1 MKIVTVIGARP
12 QFIKASLMSLN
23 FLKKNINE
31 VIVHTGQ
38 HFDTNMSEIFF
49 DEMEIPKPKYNLNIK
64 SLTHGAMTGRQIEEI
79 EKILFKEKP
88 DWLLVYGDTNSTLSG
103 ALAAAKMNIKIAH
116 VESGLRSFNKNMPE
130 EINRLVTD
138 HLSDILFV
146 PSLNAENNLISE
158 GISKEKIQNVGD
170 IMYETSIFFSKLA
183 NKKSKILKKLN
194 LKKKGY
200 VLSTVHRQENTDSKE
215 RLHDIFTGL
224 SYSKLPVFFPI
235 HPRTMKKVK
244 DYNLVVEKN
253 INFLPPLGY
262 LDMILLQKN
271 ANLIVT
277 DSGGIQKEAYF
288 YNVPCLTLRD
298 ETEWTEL
305 VETGANFL
313 CGSNVNKIKSY
324 INKKFKEI
332 NHQNFYGD
340 GKTSSKVI
348 NFFKQI

>member
-49 DEMEIPKPKYNLNIK
+49 DEMQIPKPKYNLNIQ

-79 EKILFKEKP
+79 EKILFEEKP

-116 VESGLRSFNKNMPE
+116 VESGLRSFNRSMPE
-130 EINRLVTD
+130 EINRLLTD

-170 IMYETSIFFSKLA
+170 IMYETSIFFSKHA
-183 NKKSKILKKLN
+183 NKKSKILKKLK
-194 LKKKGY
+194 LKKKEY
-200 VLSTVHRQENTDSKE
+200 ILSTIHRQENTDSKE
-215 RLHDIFTGL
+215 RLHDIFAGL
-224 SYSKLPVFFPI
+224 SYSKLPVFIPI

-244 DYNLVVEKN
+244 DYNLVIEKN
-253 INFLPPLGY
+253 INFIPPLGY

-271 ANLIVT
+271 ASLIAT

-298 ETEWTEL
+298 ETEWIEL
-305 VETGANFL
+305 VESGANFL
-313 CGSNVNKIKSY
+313 CGSNVSKIKSY
-324 INKKFKEI
+324 INRKFKEI
-332 NHQNFYGD
+332 KHDNFYGD
-340 GKTSSKVI
+340 GKTSSKI
-348 NFFKQI
+348 LNFFKK

>member
-1 MKIVTVIGARP
+1 
-12 QFIKASLMSLN
+12 MSLN

>member
-49 DEMEIPKPKYNLNIK
+49 DEMEIPKPKYNLNIQ

-130 EINRLVTD
+130 EINRLLTD

-170 IMYETSIFFSKLA
+170 IMYETSIFFSKFA
-183 NKKSKILKKLN
+183 NKKSKILKKLK
-194 LKKKGY
+194 LKKKEY
-200 VLSTVHRQENTDSKE
+200 VLSTVHRQENTDNKE

-224 SYSKLPVFFPI
+224 SYSKLPVFIPI

-244 DYNLVVEKN
+244 DYNLVIEKN
-253 INFLPPLGY
+253 INFIPPLGY

-271 ANLIVT
+271 ASLIAT

-298 ETEWTEL
+298 ETEWIEL
-305 VETGANFL
+305 VESGANFL
-313 CGSNVNKIKSY
+313 CGSNVSKIKSY
-324 INKKFKEI
+324 INRKFEEI
-332 NHQNFYGD
+332 KRETFYGD
-340 GKTSSKVI
+340 GKTSSKI
-348 NFFKQI
+348 LNFLNK